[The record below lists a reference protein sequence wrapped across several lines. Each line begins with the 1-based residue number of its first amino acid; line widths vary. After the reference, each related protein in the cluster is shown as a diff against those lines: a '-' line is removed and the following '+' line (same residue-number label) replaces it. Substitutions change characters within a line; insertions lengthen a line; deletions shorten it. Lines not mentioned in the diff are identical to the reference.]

1 MKVTGTTAHINLTA
15 LLHNFHCI
23 KKFAPTSRILAMVK
37 SDAYRHGAIAVAK
50 TLNAAADAFGVAC
63 VTEALQLRDAQI
75 TKPIVLLK
83 GFINNEELQAIV
95 ENDFETVIHNQEQ
108 LQLLENFKISKSLK
122 IWLKIDTGMHRL
134 GFLPHE
140 VHNAYSR
147 LMQSPYINKPL
158 RIMSHLS
165 DASDQSS
172 PKNLHQ
178 MQTFQALTKEL
189 NGEKCLANSGT
200 FLALDGAALDWI
212 RPGITLYG
220 VSPFNEGRAPT
231 NLKLEPIMNLTSTL
245 ISVKHLKQGETVGYS
260 STWTCPKD
268 MPIGIVNTGY
278 GDGYPRHAPSGT
290 PILINDV
297 RCQIIGRIAMD
308 MITVDL
314 RNCPTAKVGDEVILW
329 GPKLPIEEIANSAG
343 TIPYELFCHLTNRVN
358 FVYYKD

>member
-23 KKFAPTSRILAMVK
+23 KKLIPNSRILAMVK
-37 SDAYRHGAIAVAK
+37 CDAYRHGAIAIAE
-50 TLNAAADAFGVAC
+50 TLNTDADAFGVAC
-63 VTEALQLRDAQI
+63 MAEALQLKDAQI

-83 GFINNEELQAIV
+83 GFVNNEELQAIA

-108 LQLLENFKISKSLK
+108 LQLLENFKLTKPLQ
-122 IWLKIDTGMHRL
+122 IWFKIDTGMHRL
-134 GFLPHE
+134 GFMPHE
-140 VHNAYSR
+140 VNDAYSR
-147 LMQSPYINKPL
+147 LVQLPHIKKPL

-172 PKNLHQ
+172 PKNLRQ
-178 MQTFQALTKEL
+178 LQTFKSLTKEL
-189 NGEKCLANSGT
+189 DGEKCLANSGT
-200 FLALDGAALDWI
+200 FLTLDGAALDWI

-220 VSPFNEGRAPT
+220 VSPFNEGRAT
-231 NLKLEPIMNLTSTL
+231 NLKLKPIMNLTSTL
-245 ISVKHLKQGETVGYS
+245 ISVKRLEKGETVSYS
-260 STWTCPKD
+260 STWTCPED
-268 MPIGIVNTGY
+268 MPVGIVNTGY

-290 PILINDV
+290 PILINDI

-314 RNCPTAKVGDEVILW
+314 RNCPTAKIGDEVILW
-329 GPKLPIEEIANSAG
+329 GEKLPIEEIANAAG

-358 FVYYKD
+358 FVYYED